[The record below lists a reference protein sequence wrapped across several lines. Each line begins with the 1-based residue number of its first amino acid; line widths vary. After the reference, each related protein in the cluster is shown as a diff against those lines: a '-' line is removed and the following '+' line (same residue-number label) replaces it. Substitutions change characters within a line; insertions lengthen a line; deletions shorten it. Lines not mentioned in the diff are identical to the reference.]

1 MSKFEQAVK
10 LLRHKDP
17 AVRRKAITFLAKSG
31 EPDAAKALGWS
42 AKNDPNADL
51 QQLAQKG
58 VAYLRKQQGQS
69 GGNDVTTGGSLLK
82 YGKKATQTTPA
93 VNDIDEMF
101 SLDEDEQETSDYG
114 SEHGY
119 SAYDSYDPTDDEDHD
134 DSAFDFNFEDE
145 DAVEERTGPLDY
157 DARKKVLA
165 AMDLHIEGDDAGAIE
180 SLAEAIAIDSRAAAD
195 PKALNVASAAT
206 GMAGEKAIR
215 MIRSPIDR
223 SRLIDALDGQAGDDF
238 NFGGG
243 KTKRKRFA
251 TSNDKSWSA
260 VWADIGVWALVTVA
274 GIIIVGLL
282 TFVRMQPV
290 LREASTNPQVISE
303 LAFALETTYEDTEF
317 FLQQAVTDAL
327 SGAILVVIVAAVSFV
342 IFDFVRLFLLGYA
355 YHVTANYMLGGG

>member
-165 AMDLHIEGDDAGAIE
+165 A
-180 SLAEAIAIDSRAAAD
+180 
-195 PKALNVASAAT
+195 
-206 GMAGEKAIR
+206 
-215 MIRSPIDR
+215 
-223 SRLIDALDGQAGDDF
+223 
-238 NFGGG
+238 
-243 KTKRKRFA
+243 
-251 TSNDKSWSA
+251 
-260 VWADIGVWALVTVA
+260 
-274 GIIIVGLL
+274 
-282 TFVRMQPV
+282 
-290 LREASTNPQVISE
+290 
-303 LAFALETTYEDTEF
+303 
-317 FLQQAVTDAL
+317 
-327 SGAILVVIVAAVSFV
+327 
-342 IFDFVRLFLLGYA
+342 
-355 YHVTANYMLGGG
+355 